1 MMPQMTKQSQS
12 GDKHTQ
18 CTVRGSAEGGKRRV
32 REKRKTKQV
41 DKCQTVA
48 ATWPKSEKNVGALQ
62 QICKHGPKKQ
72 SNQKKKNTFKR
83 IRKQIKKG

>member
-18 CTVRGSAEGGKRRV
+18 CTVRGSAEGGGEGGKN
-32 REKRKTKQV
+32 RKTKQV

-72 SNQKKKNTFKR
+72 SNQK
-83 IRKQIKKG
+83 RKTHLSA